1 MTQLIEFASNH
12 FILVSAFIF
21 ILAMLVINMFQG
33 GGAKTV
39 LPVQAVR
46 MLNREGALTLDIRS
60 VAEFENGHIINARNI
75 PSTDLKSRIHELS
88 KFKDRPIVV
97 CCARGTTSGA
107 ALRELSGAGF
117 EQVRSLKG
125 GVAAWRSDNLP
136 LTSG

>member
-1 MTQLIEFASNH
+1 
-12 FILVSAFIF
+12 
-21 ILAMLVINMFQG
+21 
-33 GGAKTV
+33 
-39 LPVQAVR
+39 
-46 MLNREGALTLDIRS
+46 LDIRS

-97 CCARGTTSGA
+97 CCARGATSGA